1 MRDITI
7 IFLILITIFVGDYAI
22 NNFLG
27 RTTDKLIKNLASLKE
42 HVIVANETENRDN
55 IKNEMGEME
64 ESWKEI
70 SEIWA
75 VIVMHQEIDNIEQA
89 LIKTKSIINDGNIED
104 AIPEIETAIFF
115 VEHVKQREKLML
127 KNIF

>member
-22 NNFLG
+22 NKFLG
-27 RTTDKLIKNLASLKE
+27 RTTDELIKNLTSLKE
-42 HVIVANETENRDN
+42 HVIVANETGNRDN

-64 ESWKEI
+64 ESWKKI

-89 LIKTKSIINDGNIED
+89 LIKTKSMINEGNIED

-115 VEHVKQREKLML
+115 VEHVKQRETLML